1 MRRPSFGRQP
11 VVVGGGIVGVVRSVQ
26 GDRGCGG
33 VGAVQQLGGAA

>member
-1 MRRPSFGRQP
+1 MRRLRFGRQLL
-11 VVVGGGIVGVVRSVQ
+11 VVGSRTIGVVRPVQ